1 MGKRAIILKDV
12 LHTCGFGQRVCNHP
26 HRCTARVQT
35 WAKELSSSEM
45 YCSCGDLGRVCNH
58 PQRYTA
64 RVQTSAKEQS
74 SSKMYCTRA
83 DLDKEHAIIPKD
95 LLHACGLAWTK
106 SNHPQ
111 RCTARV
117 RTWAKSIQSHPQ
129 KMYCARVALSK
140 EYAIILKDAL
150 HPYDLRQRA
159 IVLKDVLHACERGQ
173 RVCNHPQRCTA
184 CVRTSEYT
192 CTGTCL
198 VEG

>member
-1 MGKRAIILKDV
+1 MTLRKRASPFNTL
-12 LHTCGFGQRVCNHP
+12 RN
-26 HRCTARVQT
+26 
-35 WAKELSSSEM
+35 W
-45 YCSCGDLGRVCNH
+45 
-58 PQRYTA
+58 
-64 RVQTSAKEQS
+64 AKEQS
-74 SSKMYCTRA
+74 SSKMYCTLA
-83 DLDKEHAIIPKD
+83 DLGKEYVTILIDVLHAYRLGQKNYHPQRCTARVGTWAECAIILRD
-95 LLHACGLAWTK
+95 TLHAYRLGQK